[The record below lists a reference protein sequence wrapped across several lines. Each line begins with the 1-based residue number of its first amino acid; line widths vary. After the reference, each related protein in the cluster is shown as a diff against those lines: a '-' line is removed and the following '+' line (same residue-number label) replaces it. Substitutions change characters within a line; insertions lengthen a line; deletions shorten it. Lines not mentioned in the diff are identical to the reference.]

1 MSTAQPSRNQEIS
14 PQRHEDSHRQER
26 GGSSCLGVFA
36 VETGCVR
43 SQEGVEKSLPGCR
56 PEAVATFFLT
66 ISEAAESGE
75 TDLANDQ

>member
-1 MSTAQPSRNQEIS
+1 
-14 PQRHEDSHRQER
+14 
-26 GGSSCLGVFA
+26 

-75 TDLANDQ
+75 KDLANDQMTNGQ